1 MIVLARF
8 KRAIINIGP
17 GNKGASLIRLRRIQV
32 LHHWH
37 LVILEKFQDCQ
48 DDVVDVTESRGLG
61 LFGVVKAASPVDG
74 DVSGLP
80 VQLDG
85 SSNGAAYG

>member
-1 MIVLARF
+1 
-8 KRAIINIGP
+8 
-17 GNKGASLIRLRRIQV
+17 
-32 LHHWH
+32 
-37 LVILEKFQDCQ
+37 VILEEFQDCQ
-48 DDVVDVTESRGLG
+48 DNVVDVTESRGLG

-85 SSNGAAYG
+85 SSDGAAYG